1 MEQALTENPKGLEII
16 LLGNLNARLRGLNT
30 RLGEL
35 RDKQK
40 EELATALSNHGLE
53 DVNRHFTPQHW
64 YRRQGRWMCQIHR
77 DGRQGRGR
85 GDYVLDKYQV

>member
-16 LLGNLNARLRGLNT
+16 LLGNLNARLRGLNA

-40 EELATALSNHGLE
+40 EELATALSDHGL
-53 DVNRHFTPQHW
+53 
-64 YRRQGRWMCQIHR
+64 
-77 DGRQGRGR
+77 
-85 GDYVLDKYQV
+85 